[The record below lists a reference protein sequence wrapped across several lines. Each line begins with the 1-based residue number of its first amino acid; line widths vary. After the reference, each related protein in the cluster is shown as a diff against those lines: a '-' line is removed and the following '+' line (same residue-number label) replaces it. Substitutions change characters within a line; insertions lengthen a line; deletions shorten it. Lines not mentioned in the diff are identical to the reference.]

1 VSARRALAAGAILI
15 ALSGCGSSG
24 APATVTVPA
33 AGGAGGGGSTLVAED
48 SGSNVSPPD
57 DASTGVGGS
66 AAGDAAPTVDCL
78 GRVAGVTVDE
88 RELQGFPPYAVDGC
102 TLVYVSRTLEAGAH
116 GDLHARD
123 LARGQDTVIAT
134 ADEAPRRPTISGGVI
149 AWEATIDGIS
159 VVRVSFMG
167 TVRTLSGTFDHAGEP
182 RAAADG
188 VVFTVWSTP
197 NANGDTDV
205 DLYLPQTGEVINVAG
220 GPNQQRFADIS
231 PSRIA
236 FTDFSEDPDGHYDG
250 DNNDLADI
258 GIYDRATR
266 KTTMRPLPMKQAFPM
281 LLAGDQVAYLHWDW
295 AEVHPEPKLAA
306 YHLRVGSLVAAPP
319 SADREVARVAAQV
332 PPYVR
337 PAVHEGTLEW
347 VDSPDGEFHLWRAA
361 ADGSSPPATVD
372 GVQGVALYAPAP
384 TKSFTVLATRA
395 NYQLPPELF
404 AVAR

>member
-1 VSARRALAAGAILI
+1 MAASVMLVALI
-15 ALSGCGSSG
+15 GCGSSS

-33 AGGAGGGGSTLVAED
+33 AGAGGGSGGTEIAED
-48 SGSNVSPPD
+48 SGSNMGPIDGTS
-57 DASTGVGGS
+57 SGVGGS
-66 AAGDAAPTVDCL
+66 PAGDAAPSPDCS
-78 GRVAGVTVDE
+78 GRVAGVTVDD

-116 GDLHARD
+116 GDLHVRD
-123 LARGQDTVIAT
+123 LARGDDTVIAT
-134 ADEAPRRPTISGGVI
+134 ADEAPRRPTVSSGVI
-149 AWEATIDGIS
+149 AWEATIGGIS
-159 VVRVSFMG
+159 VVRVSYMG
-167 TVRTLSGTFDHAGEP
+167 TVRTLSGPFDHAGEP

-188 VVFTVWSTP
+188 VVFTVWSTSL
-197 NANGDTDV
+197 ANGDTDV
-205 DLYLPQTGEVINVAG
+205 DLYLLETGELVSVAS

-231 PSRIA
+231 PTRIA

-281 LLAGDQVAYLHWDW
+281 LLTGDQVAYLHWDW
-295 AEVHPEPKLAA
+295 VEVHPEPKLAA
-306 YHLRVGSLVAAPP
+306 YHLRVGSVLAAPTE
-319 SADREVARVAAQV
+319 DREVAHVAAQV

-347 VDSPDGEFHLWRAA
+347 VDSPDGKFHLWRAA

-372 GVQGVALYAPAP
+372 GVPGVALYAPAP

-395 NYQLPPELF
+395 NYQLPPELA